1 MKESIHIYVCHHTD
15 GNFFSDEVF
24 KPIQVGR
31 AASEKI
37 LPIQGDDTGKNL
49 SSRNPEYCEL
59 TAVYWA
65 WMNDTSADWVG
76 LMHYRRFLDF
86 SRSGLNADRYGCIT
100 SSILNDD
107 HIKAFGLNA
116 KSVFDL
122 IEKNP
127 DVSAIVPKKWSVKN
141 IGFKSL
147 FDHYAFA
154 PHHYKNDLNI
164 TREVIA
170 DLYPGDVDAFD
181 RVMDSDSG
189 YFTNIFLLR
198 RYLFES
204 YCEWLFAILFE
215 VERRVDLTNYSSQ
228 ARRIYGYLGERLFNI
243 FMESHFLDGVGVL
256 ELDRVFFE
264 RQDISKK
271 ALRVEFDSAKYV
283 LPNNAV
289 TVVIASDDNF
299 VPHLAALIESIKA
312 NLSKDRFLDLVI
324 FDGGITA
331 SNKFLLRLQFEV
343 GFDFGKIRFIDCRN
357 LHSDIATHMHFSVA
371 TFYRL
376 SIGDLLPNHKRAL
389 YVDCDAIVL
398 ADLAKLFDFHL
409 SEGQVVAAAPDVI
422 MKSFINRGVPAMREA
437 GGAVSKIYL
446 SEYVGLGDG
455 FADYFQAGVILFDLE
470 KYRNLDVVERAI
482 DDLAGKKYWFL
493 DQDILNKYLIGR
505 VALIDTSWNCVNSV
519 NDISE
524 YLDLEWREKA
534 KQDFHAPKIVHY
546 AGFEAKPWNNKSAP
560 LAHYYW
566 FFLRKTFWYESVF
579 QRFQSPNM
587 IEYVHVHGVAYRTL
601 AAAWRRLPLFVRRR
615 AGHFADLLKRIF

>member
-1 MKESIHIYVCHHTD
+1 MKESVHIYVCHHAE

-31 AASEKI
+31 AVSEKV
-37 LPIQGDDTGKNL
+37 LPIQGDDIGENL

-65 WMNDTSADWVG
+65 WKNDSSADWVG
-76 LMHYRRFLDF
+76 LMHYRRLLDF
-86 SRSGLNADRYGCIT
+86 SRSNIKVDRYGCIPA
-100 SSILNDD
+100 SVLNDD
-107 HIKAFGLNA
+107 HIKLFGLNA
-116 KSVFDL
+116 ESVFDL

-127 DVSAIVPKKWSVKN
+127 AVNVIVPKRWSVKSV
-141 IGFKSL
+141 GFNSL
-147 FDHYAFA
+147 FDHYALA

-164 TREVIA
+164 TRAVIS
-170 DLYPGDVDAFD
+170 DLYPRDVDAFD
-181 RVMDSDSG
+181 RVMAGDSG

-198 RYLFES
+198 RSIFES
-204 YCEWLFAILFE
+204 YCEWLFTILFE
-215 VERRVDLTNYSSQ
+215 VERRADLTNYSAQ
-228 ARRIYGYLGERLFNI
+228 ARRVYGYLGERLFNV
-243 FMESHFLDGVGVL
+243 FMASHYLDGVDVL

-264 RQDISKK
+264 RQDISKN
-271 ALRVEFDSAKYV
+271 ALHVEFDSAKFA
-283 LPNNAV
+283 LPDNAV

-312 NLSKDRFLDLVI
+312 NFSKDRFLELVV
-324 FDGGITA
+324 FDGGIKA
-331 SNKFLLRLQFEV
+331 SNKFLLRLQFKV
-343 GFDFGKIRFIDCRN
+343 GFDYGKIRFIDCRN

-389 YVDCDAIVL
+389 YIDCDTIVL
-398 ADLAKLFDFHL
+398 DDLARLFDFPL
-409 SEGQVVAAAPDVI
+409 GEGQVAAAVPDVI
-422 MKSFINRGVPAMREA
+422 MKSFINRGVSAMREA

-446 SEYVGLGDG
+446 REYVGLGDG
-455 FADYFQAGVILFDLE
+455 FTDYFQAGVMLFDLE
-470 KYRNLDVVERAI
+470 KYRRLDVVERAI

-493 DQDILNKYLIGR
+493 DQDILNKYLLGK

-519 NDISE
+519 NDISD
-524 YLDLEWREKA
+524 YLDLEWREKS
-534 KQDFHAPKIVHY
+534 KQDFQAPKIVHY

-566 FFLRKTFWYESVF
+566 FFQRKTFWYESVF

-587 IEYVHVHGVAYRTL
+587 IEYVHVHGFAHRVF
-601 AAAWRRLPLFVRRR
+601 AAVWRRLPLFVRRHI
-615 AGHFADLLKRIF
+615 GPFADLLKRIF